1 MRVKNKVICYFL
13 RSNNEQLEVLVFD
26 HRDQP
31 EAGTQVIGGT
41 VEEFESLEFSLIRE
55 VREEAGILISKK
67 DLYYLGHTTYQRKD
81 REEVNERDY
90 FLIYNPNFKLL
101 DYFEHHV
108 RSDGEDNGMVFCF
121 YWISIKAAC
130 EQLTGNFHEKLGEA
144 CVLYKKL

>member
-1 MRVKNKVICYFL
+1 MRVKNKIICYFL

-26 HRDQP
+26 HRD
-31 EAGTQVIGGT
+31 
-41 VEEFESLEFSLIRE
+41 
-55 VREEAGILISKK
+55 
-67 DLYYLGHTTYQRKD
+67 
-81 REEVNERDY
+81 Y
-90 FLIYNPNFKLL
+90 FLIHNPNFKLL